1 LPVISPTVRR
11 FVPPLPPA
19 AWLGVLSVLLALPP
33 LALAQPVDLANR
45 PIDSVEVR
53 GLEQVSETLVRNQIR
68 ALPGEPYDRQTV
80 EQDIVRITHLGRF
93 NTVRVEAEPRDDGS
107 VKLIYIVD
115 ELPLISDVQV
125 VGNKAFN
132 DRELASMILLQAGD
146 PLDPFLIQQAEQRI
160 RAAYEDKGY
169 FIVDVRSEQELLE
182 DSGILIFRIREG
194 PRVQLRRIEFQGNE
208 SFPDK
213 QLRARVKSKTYI
225 PIFRSGTVSR
235 EQLDRDA
242 ASIRAFYTGQGFLD
256 AEVGRRIDISPDE
269 KQAAV
274 VFQIREGERYR
285 VSDIQ
290 TRGVELFPLE
300 QVIERMSLKVGD
312 TFSRQKQQAS
322 AEALLDMYGRLGMIE
337 TQANIRTI
345 FHETE
350 PRVALVVEVQEG
362 QPYTVGRVE
371 VRGNH
376 LTQDKVVLRQVRGMT
391 PGRRFNRTGIEQT
404 ERRLRDSP
412 YFAQANVTVLG
423 DETQAVRDV
432 LIDVEEQNTGSVSFG
447 AGVSSDSGVVGAID
461 LTQRN
466 FDIADF
472 PESAGELFTGRAF
485 RGAGQAFSV
494 QLAPGS
500 EVSSYS
506 VSFREPY
513 LLESQYFLSTSGFVF
528 DRERDDYDEERLGG
542 RLGLGQ
548 RFGDIY
554 SASINARYENVDV
567 DDIDPTAPVD
577 VFNVQGGNTIT
588 SLGFS
593 LVRDTT
599 DNRMFPTRGSR
610 SEFSIDRAGALGG
623 DFDFTAVS
631 LEFQQ
636 FWTVDQD
643 FLGRKT
649 VLRLRSEIG
658 YIIDEDEAPVF
669 ERLYAGGHRSF
680 RGFDFRG
687 VGPRGVRNDTGN
699 LGDEAVGGDFLF
711 LLGLEYNFPVFQ
723 DLIRWVVFTDTG
735 TVQDDIGFDEY
746 RVSVGTGA
754 RFTLPFL
761 FSAPIAL
768 DFAVP
773 LLKEDGDEERLFSFD
788 VALPLQ

>member
-1 LPVISPTVRR
+1 LPVTPSNVNRR
-11 FVPPLPPA
+11 VPRSATAVA
-19 AWLGVLSVLLALPP
+19 AVLWVLLAGVAPAP
-33 LALAQPVDLANR
+33 GQAVDLANR

-53 GLEQVSETLVRNQIR
+53 GLEQVQETLVRNQIR
-68 ALPGEPYDRQTV
+68 SRPGSPYDTETV

-93 NTVRVEAEPRDDGS
+93 NTVRVEVEPQDNQA

-132 DRELASMILLQAGD
+132 DRELANLILLQAGD

-160 RAAYEDKGY
+160 VTAYEDKGY
-169 FIVDVRSEQELLE
+169 FIVDVQSEQELLE

-194 PRVQLRRIEFQGNE
+194 PRVRLRRIEFEGND

-213 QLRARVKSKTYI
+213 QLRARIKAKTYF
-225 PIFRSGTVSR
+225 PIFRSGEVSR
-235 EQLDRDA
+235 EQLDQDA
-242 ASIRAFYTGQGFLD
+242 ASIRAFYTGEGFLD

-285 VSDIQ
+285 VSDIAAQ
-290 TRGVELFPLE
+290 GVELFPLD
-300 QVIERMSLKVGD
+300 QVTERMTLQVGD
-312 TFSRQKQQAS
+312 TFSRKKLQDS
-322 AEALLDMYGRLGMIE
+322 EDALEDMYGRLGFIE
-337 TQANIRTI
+337 TDIRIRSI
-345 FHETE
+345 FHETD
-350 PRVALVVEVQEG
+350 PRVDLLVVVEEG

-371 VRGNH
+371 VRGNN
-376 LTQDKVVLRQVRGMT
+376 LTQDKVILRQVRGMT
-391 PGRRFNRTGIEQT
+391 PGRRFNRTGIDRT
-404 ERRLRDSP
+404 ERRLRESP
-412 YFAQANVTVLG
+412 YFSEANVTVLG
-423 DETQAVRDV
+423 DGTEAVRDV

-466 FDIADF
+466 FDIADL
-472 PESAGELFTGRAF
+472 PESAGEMFTGRAF
-485 RGAGQAFSV
+485 RGAGQSFAI

-513 LLESQYFLSTSGFVF
+513 LLESPYFLSTSAFIF
-528 DRERDDYDEERLGG
+528 DREREDYDEGRLGG
-542 RLGLGQ
+542 RIGIGQ

-554 SASINARYENVDV
+554 SASINTRFENVDISDV
-567 DDIDPTAPVD
+567 DPSAPVD
-577 VFNVQGGNTIT
+577 VFAVEGGSTVT
-588 SLGFS
+588 ALGFT

-599 DNRMFPTRGSR
+599 DSRVFPTRGSR
-610 SEFSIDRAGALGG
+610 TEGSIERVGALGG
-623 DFDFTAVS
+623 DFDFTRVS

-636 FWTVDQD
+636 FWTVDED

-658 YIIDEDEAPVF
+658 YILDEDEAPVF
-669 ERLYAGGHRSF
+669 ERFYAGGHRSF

-687 VGPRGVRNDTGN
+687 VGPRGIRNDTGN
-699 LGDEAVGGDFLF
+699 VGNDPVGGDFLF
-711 LLGLEYNFPVFQ
+711 LLGLEYNFPIYQ
-723 DLIRWVVFTDTG
+723 DLIRWVFFTDTG
-735 TVQDDIGFDEY
+735 TVQDDIGFDQY
-746 RVSVGTGA
+746 RVSVGTGV
-754 RFTLPFL
+754 RFKVPFL

-773 LLKEDGDEERLFSFD
+773 LMKEDGDEERLFSFD
-788 VALPLQ
+788 VAVPLQ